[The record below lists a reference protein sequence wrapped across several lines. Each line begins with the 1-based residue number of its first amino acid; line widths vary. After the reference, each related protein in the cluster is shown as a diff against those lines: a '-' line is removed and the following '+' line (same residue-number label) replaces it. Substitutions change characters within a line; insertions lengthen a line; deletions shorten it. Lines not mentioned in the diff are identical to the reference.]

1 MDSRQHD
8 KCFEIKAIMQEIRN
22 IWKIVF
28 SDEDKRRDE
37 KEVRPDDQDDENMGI
52 NDKEQNIE
60 EVDIGLQTWIMNLQW
75 SDDQNLLLFT
85 FLCLSSLSLA

>member
-1 MDSRQHD
+1 M
-8 KCFEIKAIMQEIRN
+8 
-22 IWKIVF
+22 F

-60 EVDIGLQTWIMNLQW
+60 EVDIGLQT
-75 SDDQNLLLFT
+75 
-85 FLCLSSLSLA
+85 